1 MYFDVIGNQIDFTG
15 WDTCQE
21 NSVGSYRNVFS
32 IEEFTRIYGKS
43 MLKESTT
50 IPLRINDIVTV
61 NGFFQGKNF
70 NNKVGTIRY
79 FKGGGEIVGIEFEG
93 WSLGH
98 NGRNFL
104 RSGPFWEFFMDK
116 RSQDAHGYTITPI
129 EIDSDKFFISEN
141 YSNDRGEFYSEFF
154 DIIYPL
160 VKDEPFYCFLD
171 KNHETPYPIDRNS
184 DVVND
189 GVSDLYYVG
198 ELENGY
204 YNVYWYNKRGG
215 IEFADDYTKESLGGH
230 FYRGEY
236 NLREWYR
243 KGFTAKSL
251 GGELPDTNDLFNQLD
266 L

>member
-1 MYFDVIGNQIDFTG
+1 MTVEELFDNKIMWFDQPLSLDAFERFGELLVLFLESKGIDTEEVKE
-15 WDTCQE
+15 TIERLSQE
-21 NSVGSYRNVFS
+21 LYDDYGEDACVYYLRFYKVNYRERSYYSLNGYLGSLRG
-32 IEEFTRIYGKS
+32 EELENAK
-43 MLKESTT
+43 L
-50 IPLRINDIVTV
+50 
-61 NGFFQGKNF
+61 
-70 NNKVGTIRY
+70 
-79 FKGGGEIVGIEFEG
+79 
-93 WSLGH
+93 
-98 NGRNFL
+98 
-104 RSGPFWEFFMDK
+104 
-116 RSQDAHGYTITPI
+116 AHGYTITPI
-129 EIDSDKFFISEN
+129 EIFFQIPLKDSDKFFISEN

-251 GGELPDTNDLFNQLD
+251 GGELHF
-266 L
+266 